1 MLDGLRYITDDLLA
15 LKRMTPKEYNLRVK
29 ARLLQKADAYDTF
42 ARQMLIW
49 RDAKA
54 TKLSADRKY
63 EEYVIKDVKG
73 LYDLEAAE
81 KAIYD
86 EEKLCAEQEASF
98 ERLRKVAMNVK
109 KYREMSRK
117 GAEDHVN

>member
-1 MLDGLRYITDDLLA
+1 
-15 LKRMTPKEYNLRVK
+15 
-29 ARLLQKADAYDTF
+29 
-42 ARQMLIW
+42 MLIW

-86 EEKLCAEQEASF
+86 EEKLSAEQEASF